1 MKAAAA
7 LVASALAAAATPAA
21 ACSLAQPR
29 ASEGSVVAVGVI
41 TDTEAAPA
49 TPEGEG
55 STQIFSSRFTVES
68 VRFGALD
75 AAGAVDVA
83 YTEWEQPRARCGNG
97 PPPIDGQRYLVLLSA
112 PDAKGVRSVEYFTE
126 NLASKAIAF
135 PR

>member
-7 LVASALAAAATPAA
+7 LVASALAVAATPAA

-55 STQIFSSRFTVES
+55 STQTFSSRFTVES

-83 YTEWEQPRARCGNG
+83 YTEWEQPRAQCGNG
-97 PPPIDGQRYLVLLSA
+97 PPPVDGSRYLVLLSK
-112 PDAKGVRSVEYFTE
+112 PDPQGRRRVEYFTE
-126 NLASKAIAF
+126 RLDSSAIAY